1 MSTIRVIKQSN
12 FTQLDNGLLDDSRL
26 SFKAVGLLCYMLR
39 LPDDW
44 DFTLEGL
51 AKKHRDGLASVR
63 SAMAELEAAGYVTR
77 GSQQR
82 TEGGTF
88 QGADYEV
95 REFPTACE
103 NRTRTACENPISV
116 FPISENRTQ
125 NNIINTKTE
134 ETNIPPKAPQGAG
147 TPKAARTQRGNRTA
161 PDWEPELF
169 ARFWRA
175 YPCGK
180 DKQAAIRAWDQLKPD
195 HALMR
200 RMSAALDRDKNSD
213 EWRRGIGIPYACRWL
228 SKRRWEDEEHSMP
241 TGGAAENRAPDPL
254 GGLDLL

>member
-1 MSTIRVIKQSN
+1 MSTIRVIKRGN

-26 SFKAVGLLCYMLR
+26 SYKAIGLLCYMLR

-44 DFTLEGL
+44 DYTLEGL

-63 SAMAELEAAGYVTR
+63 SAMADLEAAGYVTR
-77 GSQQR
+77 GEQLR
-82 TEGGTF
+82 GEGGTF

-95 REFPTACE
+95 REQPTACE
-103 NRTRTACENPISV
+103 NHTRTACENPISD

-125 NNIINTKTE
+125 SNINTTKTV
-134 ETNIPPKAPQGAG
+134 ETNPPKAPQGAAPAG
-147 TPKAARTQRGNRTA
+147 ERKRRETKAA
-161 PDWEPELF
+161 PDWEPEMF
-169 ARFWRA
+169 SRFWAA

-180 DKQAAIRAWDQLKPD
+180 DKQAAIREWDRLRPD
-195 HALMR
+195 HALMK
-200 RMSAALDRDKNSD
+200 RMSAALARDKNSD

-228 SKRRWEDEEHSMP
+228 RNRRWEDEEHSMP
-241 TGGAAENRAPDPL
+241 TGGAGDLRTPDPL

>member
-63 SAMAELEAAGYVTR
+63 SAMAELETAGYVTR

-125 NNIINTKTE
+125 NNIINTKTV
-134 ETNIPPKAPQGAG
+134 ETNIPPKAPQGAAPAG
-147 TPKAARTQRGNRTA
+147 ERKRRETKAA
-161 PDWEPELF
+161 PDWEPEMF
-169 ARFWRA
+169 SRFWTA

-180 DKQAAIRAWDQLKPD
+180 DKQAAIREWDRLRPD

-200 RMSAALDRDKNSD
+200 RMSAALDRDKRSE